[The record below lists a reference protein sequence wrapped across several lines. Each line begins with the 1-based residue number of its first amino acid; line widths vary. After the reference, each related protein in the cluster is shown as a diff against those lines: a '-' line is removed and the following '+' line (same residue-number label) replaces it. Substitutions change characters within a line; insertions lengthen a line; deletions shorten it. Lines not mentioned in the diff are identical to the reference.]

1 MQFSAVCDTEWS
13 LWTISTPI
21 VTIQVGCV
29 EENRLSG
36 FQPFDAQRVTGGG
49 ERATQQPMKEES
61 QQNLFQYKLNLDI
74 VVGASSPTLYLAVA
88 NRNPQE
94 CQSPLRQI

>member
-21 VTIQVGCV
+21 ATIQVGCV

-36 FQPFDAQRVTGGG
+36 FQPFDAQRVTVGG

-74 VVGASSPTLYLAVA
+74 VVGASSQTLYLAVA
-88 NRNPQE
+88 NRNPQKVRA
-94 CQSPLRQI
+94 P

>member
-1 MQFSAVCDTEWS
+1 MQSTVCDTEWS

-21 VTIQVGCV
+21 VTIQVGCI

-36 FQPFDAQRVTGGG
+36 FQPFDAQRVIGGG

-74 VVGASSPTLYLAVA
+74 VVGEADFISSG
-88 NRNPQE
+88 
-94 CQSPLRQI
+94 CQSQPTGVSEPPLRQI

>member
-1 MQFSAVCDTEWS
+1 MQSTVCDTEWS

-36 FQPFDAQRVTGGG
+36 FQPFDAQRVTG
-49 ERATQQPMKEES
+49 RATQQPMKEES

-74 VVGASSPTLYLAVA
+74 VVGASSQTLYLVVA

>member
-1 MQFSAVCDTEWS
+1 MQSIVCDTEWS

-36 FQPFDAQRVTGGG
+36 FQPFDAQRVTVGG

-74 VVGASSPTLYLAVA
+74 VVGESSQTLYLVVA